1 MNYAEKMK
9 AATEAAIEKIRRG
22 EKPAEL
28 SPVPK
33 GRVRKTKAHGS
44 GELYERPKFGER
56 IPDGC
61 SFCGA
66 TEFESKHRLTL
77 KNCIFCS
84 NSKSDSFLAEFT

>member
-1 MNYAEKMK
+1 MTYAERMQK
-9 AATEAAIEKIRRG
+9 AAEVAIEKFRRG

-28 SPVPK
+28 SPVPT
-33 GRVRKTKAHGS
+33 GRVRKTKAQGS

-84 NSKSDSFLAEFT
+84 NSKSDTFLEEWA